1 MPFVEILDGGSAA
14 RNSSGKR
21 LNRHRDGGFEGND
34 GVAKNVLEKRCLLDI
49 DLNVAPPE
57 DDVSKSPIAEKGVL
71 EVADDFGVSEGN
83 TSSGGE
89 NDSDCSGVGEAVGE
103 AYCGE
108 NRGVESRSS
117 NGEVDGFG
125 AVTDGGKEKWKKSLN
140 ISSDSDAGRKEKES
154 RNRHWNALLE
164 VAANSLLEYAESLGN
179 RAHKKLKREPDRT
192 LDIGGTNGE
201 TNAGDHR
208 HSFAESAATNRR
220 RRRRLD
226 RQEGEP
232 WRSRTSTGTQFS
244 PRRRNSA
251 GTAEA
256 AANPLPRRLH
266 ENPGDCC
273 PS

>member
-208 HSFAESAATNRR
+208 HSFAGKCGDKSEAKAPFRSTRGRTVAMPNKYRDSVLATEAEFSRHSRSSSKSAAAAVARK
-220 RRRRLD
+220 
-226 RQEGEP
+226 
-232 WRSRTSTGTQFS
+232 SR
-244 PRRRNSA
+244 
-251 GTAEA
+251 
-256 AANPLPRRLH
+256 
-266 ENPGDCC
+266 
-273 PS
+273 